1 MSVGLRKSGVAMAF
15 VLSFGNTSSVE
26 NSDAGLIHSRLAE
39 YHAHPPFSKGG
50 GKSSGLA
57 FRRRVTYECTL
68 SRGESC
74 ASCGL
79 TWQEN
84 QLSAAVK
91 LHDILIIGAGLAGMR
106 AAVAAPSDLDVAV
119 MSKVHPVRSHSVA
132 AQGGINAALG
142 KEDSW
147 QAHAFDTTK
156 GGLYL
161 GDQDAIEAMCREAPD
176 DILEL
181 ERLGVI
187 FSRDTQGH
195 IAQRPFGGAGF
206 PRTCYA
212 ADRTGHAILHAMYE
226 QLLKHRI
233 RVYEEWY
240 VTALIVEDGVC
251 RGVVAWDLIHGGLHA
266 IGAKAVI
273 LATGGSGRVFLT
285 STNAVIN
292 TGDGMALAYRAG
304 APLADME
311 FVQFHPTTLKGT
323 GILITEGARGEG
335 GYLLNTLG
343 ERFMKDYAPQ
353 QMELATR
360 STVSL
365 AIGREIV
372 EGRGVDGCVLLD
384 LRHLGRQRILERLPQ
399 IRELAIEFAGLDPIE
414 TPIPVRPGAHYQMG
428 GVRTNQWTETAV
440 AGLFAAGECACVSV
454 HGANRLGGNS
464 LLETIVFG
472 RRAGVRAGEYART
485 VGAQALTTDQLR
497 VEQHRVQQLLGHKG
511 SVRAWQIREELGEL
525 MSLNLGLVRTHAS
538 MSAATSALTALT
550 HRAASVMVQDKG
562 QVFNTDLVQALELQS
577 LLDIAETIIAGALAR
592 KESRGA
598 HYRSDYP
605 TRDDQR
611 WLRHSLIRRT
621 PEGMVLTYEPVTITR
636 FPPT

>member
-1 MSVGLRKSGVAMAF
+1 
-15 VLSFGNTSSVE
+15 
-26 NSDAGLIHSRLAE
+26 
-39 YHAHPPFSKGG
+39 
-50 GKSSGLA
+50 
-57 FRRRVTYECTL
+57 
-68 SRGESC
+68 
-74 ASCGL
+74 
-79 TWQEN
+79 
-84 QLSAAVK
+84 VK
-91 LHDILIIGAGLAGMR
+91 LYDILIIGAGLAGMR
-106 AAVAAPSDLDVAV
+106 AAIAAPPDLDVAV
-119 MSKVHPVRSHSVA
+119 ISKVHPVRSHSVA

-142 KEDSW
+142 ADDSW
-147 QAHAFDTTK
+147 EAHAFDTTK

-161 GDQDAIEAMCREAPD
+161 GDQDAIEVMCREAPD
-176 DILEL
+176 DIHDL

-187 FSRDTQGH
+187 FSRDDQGR

-226 QLLKHRI
+226 QLLKRRI
-233 RVYEEWY
+233 VVYEEWY
-240 VTALIVEDGVC
+240 VTSLIMEDGVC

-273 LATGGSGRVFLT
+273 LTTGGSGRVFLT

-335 GYLLNTLG
+335 AYLLNTLG
-343 ERFMKDYAPQ
+343 ERFMKTYAPQ

-365 AIGREIV
+365 AIGQEII

-428 GVRTNQWTETAV
+428 GVRTNQWTETGI
-440 AGLFAAGECACVSV
+440 AGLYAAGECACVSV

-472 RRAGVRAGEYART
+472 RRAGIRAGEYART
-485 VGAQALTTDQLR
+485 IAPQAISTEQLTT
-497 VEQHRVQQLLGHKG
+497 EQHRVQRLLAQEGP
-511 SVRAWQIREELGEL
+511 VRAWQIREELGQL
-525 MSLNLGLVRTHAS
+525 MSLNLGLVRTHES
-538 MSAATSALTALT
+538 MSAALSALTALT
-550 HRAASVMVQDKG
+550 HRAASVTVQDKG
-562 QVFNTDLVQALELQS
+562 RVFNTDLVQTFELQS
-577 LLDIAETIIAGALAR
+577 LLDVAETIVASALAR
-592 KESRGA
+592 QESRGA
-598 HYRSDYP
+598 HYRSDFP
-605 TRDDQR
+605 VRDDQH

-621 PEGMVLTYEPVTITR
+621 PEGTALTYEPITITR
-636 FPPT
+636 FPTK

>member
-1 MSVGLRKSGVAMAF
+1 
-15 VLSFGNTSSVE
+15 VL
-26 NSDAGLIHSRLAE
+26 
-39 YHAHPPFSKGG
+39 
-50 GKSSGLA
+50 
-57 FRRRVTYECTL
+57 
-68 SRGESC
+68 
-74 ASCGL
+74 
-79 TWQEN
+79 
-84 QLSAAVK
+84 AVK
-91 LHDILIIGAGLAGMR
+91 LHDILIVGAGLAGMR
-106 AAVAAPSDLDVAV
+106 AAVAAAPDLDVAV
-119 MSKVHPVRSHSVA
+119 ISKVHPVRSHSVA

-142 KEDSW
+142 ENDSW
-147 QAHAFDTTK
+147 EAHAFDTAK

-161 GDQDAIEAMCREAPD
+161 GDQDAIEAMCREAPA
-176 DILEL
+176 DIDEL

-187 FSRDTQGH
+187 FSRDEQGR

-226 QLLKHRI
+226 QLLKRRI
-233 RVYEEWY
+233 AVYEEWY
-240 VTALIVEDGVC
+240 VTSLIMEHGAC
-251 RGVVAWDLIHGGLHA
+251 RGVVAWDLVHGGLHA

-335 GYLLNTLG
+335 GYLLNTRG
-343 ERFMKDYAPQ
+343 ERFMKTYAPQ

-365 AIGREIV
+365 AIGQEIL

-399 IRELAIEFAGLDPIE
+399 IRELAIEFAGLDPVE
-414 TPIPVRPGAHYQMG
+414 TPIPVRPGAHYMMG
-428 GVRTNQWTETAV
+428 GVRTNQWTETGIT
-440 AGLFAAGECACVSV
+440 GLYAAGECACVSV

-472 RRAGVRAGEYART
+472 RRAGIRAAEYART
-485 VGAQALTTDQLR
+485 VEPRALTTDQLSI
-497 VEQHRVQQLLGHKG
+497 EQQRVQRLLKQEET
-511 SVRAWQIREELGEL
+511 VRAWQIREELGHA
-525 MSLNLGLVRTHAS
+525 MSRHLGLVRTHDS
-538 MSAATSALTALT
+538 MSTAISALAALT
-550 HRAASVMVQDKG
+550 HRAATVTVQDKG
-562 QVFNTDLVQALELQS
+562 QVFNTDLVQAFELQS
-577 LLDIAETIIAGALAR
+577 LLDVAETIVVSALAR
-592 KESRGA
+592 QESRGA
-598 HYRSDYP
+598 HYRSDFP
-605 TRDDQR
+605 VRDDQH
-611 WLRHSLIRRT
+611 WLRHSLIRWT
-621 PEGMVLTYEPVTITR
+621 PEGPALTYEPVTISR
-636 FPPT
+636 FPPK

>member
-1 MSVGLRKSGVAMAF
+1 M
-15 VLSFGNTSSVE
+15 
-26 NSDAGLIHSRLAE
+26 
-39 YHAHPPFSKGG
+39 
-50 GKSSGLA
+50 
-57 FRRRVTYECTL
+57 
-68 SRGESC
+68 
-74 ASCGL
+74 
-79 TWQEN
+79 
-84 QLSAAVK
+84 K

-106 AAVAAPSDLDVAV
+106 AAVAAPPDLDVAV

-142 KEDSW
+142 ENDSW
-147 QAHAFDTTK
+147 EAHAFDTAK

-187 FSRDTQGH
+187 FSRNELGR

-226 QLLKHRI
+226 QLLKRRI
-233 RVYEEWY
+233 AVYEEWF

-251 RGVVAWDLIHGGLHA
+251 RGVVAWDLIHGGLHT

-343 ERFMKDYAPQ
+343 ERFMKAYAPQ

-365 AIGREIV
+365 AIGQEIL

-428 GVRTNQWTETAV
+428 GIRTNQWAESGIT
-440 AGLFAAGECACVSV
+440 GLYAAGECACVSV

-472 RRAGVRAGEYART
+472 RRAGIRAGEYART
-485 VGAQALTTDQLR
+485 IAPQALTTDQLTTEQNR
-497 VEQHRVQQLLGHKG
+497 VRQLLAQGG
-511 SVRAWQIREELGEL
+511 SVRAWQIREELGRL
-525 MSLNLGLVRTHAS
+525 MSLNLGLVRTHES
-538 MSAATSALTALT
+538 MSAAISAITALI
-550 HRAASVMVQDKG
+550 HRAASVAVQDKG
-562 QVFNTDLVQALELQS
+562 RVFNTDLVQALELQS
-577 LLDIAETIIAGALAR
+577 LLDVAETIVASALER

-605 TRDDQR
+605 VRDDQH
-611 WLRHSLIRRT
+611 WLVHSLIRRT
-621 PEGMVLTYEPVTITR
+621 SVGAVLTYEPVTITR
-636 FPPT
+636 FAPT